1 MTSPSHPRGLTRSPT
16 RTRRRTSKRRTSKRR
31 TTRKTTA
38 MLHRRCHSTA
48 ESHAVE
54 RCSESHRSLRHP
66 QRRRTRIQGPPR
78 SSNSSMCRRRAFSRR
93 SQSSSRRRSS
103 TTSSR
108 HVVSSCQDKLLL
120 LQKDLHDRMVRSDD
134 CLSNCN
140 QDVIPQLMA
149 YANYINEEA
158 RLSGSTVYWI
168 KLLPGQGTPVAGEI
182 SSLVR
187 ILPTSFLIHLIL
199 ILLMRRIQPLLQ
211 LCLV

>member
-1 MTSPSHPRGLTRSPT
+1 
-16 RTRRRTSKRRTSKRR
+16 
-31 TTRKTTA
+31 

-108 HVVSSCQDKLLL
+108 RSTTSILLKISTPHLAAYPKTSSYSFK
-120 LQKDLHDRMVRSDD
+120 RTFMIVWYA
-134 CLSNCN
+134 
-140 QDVIPQLMA
+140 LMTA
-149 YANYINEEA
+149 SPTATKTSFHNSWRTRTTSTKKPVFRA
-158 RLSGSTVYWI
+158 ALPTGSSSS
-168 KLLPGQGTPVAGEI
+168 PGQGTPGAGDI
-182 SSLVR
+182 SSMPRPLVR
-187 ILPTSFLIHLIL
+187 SLLTSILIHLIL

>member
-108 HVVSSCQDKLLL
+108 RVVSSCQDKLLL
-120 LQKDLHDRMVRSDD
+120 LQKDLHDRMV
-134 CLSNCN
+134 
-140 QDVIPQLMA
+140 LMTA
-149 YANYINEEA
+149 SSTATKTSFHNSWRTRTTSTKKPVFRA
-158 RLSGSTVYWI
+158 ALPTGSS
-168 KLLPGQGTPVAGEI
+168 
-182 SSLVR
+182 SSLVKAR
-187 ILPTSFLIHLIL
+187 LALGKSPHWSGSS
-199 ILLMRRIQPLLQ
+199 RPRS
-211 LCLV
+211 